1 MEKNLTCRK
10 CKVPISDSFYF
21 CPNCGKKIKEPP
33 FKFSLSKTIV
43 IILESVLIPPFGLI
57 PGIKYFFKNDHKAQI
72 IGMVAI
78 GLTII
83 STIVGIMFT
92 INLFKGTM
100 KTYNEINQMQNL
112 INSPSG
118 STQDQIDQ
126 LQKTNQ

>member
-1 MEKNLTCRK
+1 MNKTCK
-10 CKVPISDSFYF
+10 YCKSPISDTFYF
-21 CPNCGKKIKEPP
+21 CPNCGKKLKEPP
-33 FKFSLSKTIV
+33 YKFSLSKTIV

-57 PGIKYFFKNDHKAQI
+57 PGIRYFLKNDHKAQI

-100 KTYNEINQMQNL
+100 KTYNDISQMQNL
-112 INSPSG
+112 INSSSG
-118 STQDQIDQ
+118 STQYQIKQ
-126 LQKTNQ
+126 LQNANQ